1 MTQICAEINRLRRER
16 ENNHV
21 ELKSTQNQNNTFQ
34 MKRNV
39 TLLSLNLETSTIN
52 GFINSKPFITNEN
65 ESDDETDDYDD

>member
-1 MTQICAEINRLRRER
+1 
-16 ENNHV
+16 
-21 ELKSTQNQNNTFQ
+21 